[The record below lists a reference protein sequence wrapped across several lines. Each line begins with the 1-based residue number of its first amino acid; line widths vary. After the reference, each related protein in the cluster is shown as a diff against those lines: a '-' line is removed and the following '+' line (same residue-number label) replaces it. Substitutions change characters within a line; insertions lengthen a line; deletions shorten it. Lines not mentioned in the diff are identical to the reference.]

1 MQNADS
7 DKLARQCSA
16 HILAFFPNNTKKL
29 IMQAGWSHS
38 SERQKMETQTVLASW
53 KEVTP
58 LEKAHQV

>member
-1 MQNADS
+1 MLIVINWQGNAQ
-7 DKLARQCSA
+7 QCT
-16 HILAFFPNNTKKL
+16 HLAFPTIPKKL
-29 IMQAGWSHS
+29 IMQAGWSHH

>member
-7 DKLARQCSA
+7 DKLARQCTAVHTSS
-16 HILAFFPNNTKKL
+16 FPNNTKKL
-29 IMQAGWSHS
+29 IMQAGWSHR